1 MRHRIAIILAA
12 LLTVPAAASAQQVEA
27 SVNVGYSASD
37 GFTTSPRP
45 LLGVTYDEI
54 KAASGPTLGFTFGVF
69 FSDRSEFEF
78 VFNRQTSE
86 LRAGGPGTVDT
97 PVADLTIYNYHGNF
111 VYNWGERDG
120 MIRPY
125 IFGGLGATQYT
136 FGQMLVPTPAGS
148 TESIPG
154 ETRFSTNWGGGVKAY
169 FTPSV
174 GARLGVRWT
183 PTYIK
188 SDPAGMWCDPFYGC
202 WQAVNTQYANQFD
215 MTVGL
220 TVRFDD

>member
-1 MRHRIAIILAA
+1 MRHRVAIILAA
-12 LLTVPAAASAQQVEA
+12 LLTVPGAASAQQVEA

-45 LLGVTYDEI
+45 LLGVTFDEI
-54 KAASGPTLGFTFGVF
+54 KAASGPTFGFTFGVF
-69 FSDRSEFEF
+69 FTDRSEFEF
-78 VFNRQTSE
+78 VFNRQGSE
-86 LRAGGPGTVDT
+86 LRADGPATDDT
-97 PVADLTIYNYHGNF
+97 PVSELTIYNYHGNF
-111 VYNWGERDG
+111 VYNWGERDA

-125 IFGGLGATQYT
+125 VFGGLGATQYT
-136 FGQMLVPTPAGS
+136 FGNLIVPVPSGS
-148 TESIPG
+148 GSIPG

-188 SDPAGMWCDPFYGC
+188 SDPAGIWCDPFYGC

>member
-1 MRHRIAIILAA
+1 MRDRIAIALAG
-12 LLTVPAAASAQQVEA
+12 LLLVPAAASGQQVEA

-37 GFTTSPRP
+37 GFTVSPRP
-45 LLGVTYDEI
+45 LLGQTYDEI
-54 KAASGPTLGFTFGVF
+54 KAGSGATLGFTFGVF
-69 FSDRSEFEF
+69 LTDRAAVEF

-86 LRAGGPGTVDT
+86 LNTSGPGTADLKIS
-97 PVADLTIYNYHGNF
+97 DLTIYNYHGNF
-111 VYNWGERDG
+111 VYNWGERDA
-120 MIRPY
+120 MIRPFM
-125 IFGGLGATQYT
+125 FGGLGATQYT
-136 FGQMLVPTPAGS
+136 FGDVLIATPANETGA
-148 TESIPG
+148 IPS

-174 GARLGVRWT
+174 GARFGVRWT

-188 SDPAGMWCDPFYGC
+188 SDPAGIWCDPWYGC

-220 TVRFDD
+220 TVRFD

>member
-1 MRHRIAIILAA
+1 MRERIAILLAGV
-12 LLTVPAAASAQQVEA
+12 LLIPITASAQVEA

-37 GFTTSPRP
+37 GFTTSPRL
-45 LLGVTYDEI
+45 LLGQTYDEI
-54 KAASGPTLGFTFGVF
+54 KAGSGSTFGFTFGVF
-69 FSDRSEFEF
+69 VTDRAEVEF

-86 LRAGGPGTVDT
+86 LNAGGPGIAADT
-97 PVADLTIYNYHGNF
+97 KISDLTIYNYHGNY

-120 MIRPY
+120 RVRPY

-136 FGQMLVPTPAGS
+136 FGDVLLATPPGSVPSA
-148 TESIPG
+148 IPG

-169 FTPSV
+169 FSPAV
-174 GARLGVRWT
+174 GARVGVRWT

-188 SDPAGMWCDPFYGC
+188 SDPAGIWCDPWYGC

-220 TVRFDD
+220 TVRFD

>member
-1 MRHRIAIILAA
+1 MRERIAIILAGV
-12 LLTVPAAASAQQVEA
+12 LLIPGAASAQTVEA

-37 GFTTSPRP
+37 GFTTSPRL
-45 LLGVTYDEI
+45 LLGQTYDEI
-54 KAASGPTLGFTFGVF
+54 KAGSGGTFGFTFGVF
-69 FSDRSEFEF
+69 LTDRAEVEF
-78 VFNRQTSE
+78 VFNRQASE
-86 LRAGGPGTVDT
+86 LNAGGPGVTDT
-97 PVADLTIYNYHGNF
+97 KVSDLTIYNYHGNF

-125 IFGGLGATQYT
+125 MFGGLGATQYT
-136 FGQMLVPTPAGS
+136 FGDVILPGAAAS
-148 TESIPG
+148 AIPG

-188 SDPAGMWCDPFYGC
+188 SDPAGIWCDPFYGC

-220 TVRFDD
+220 TVRFD